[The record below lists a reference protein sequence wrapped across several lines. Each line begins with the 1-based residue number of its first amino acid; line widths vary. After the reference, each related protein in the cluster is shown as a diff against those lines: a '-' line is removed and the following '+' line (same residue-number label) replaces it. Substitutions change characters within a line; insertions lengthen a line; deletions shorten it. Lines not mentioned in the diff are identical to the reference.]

1 MSEVE
6 TETELEISPED
17 ARQDAIR
24 DMMDKWANGE
34 LTDAQDSFNSIM
46 NVRADTLV
54 ADKKSEIAAA
64 IYNDAIETDVAYAD
78 DGNDE
83 SQVEVEDDELPETE
97 SEEPQEAEGTDE
109 EI

>member
-6 TETELEISPED
+6 DVEQTEISPED
-17 ARQDAIR
+17 SRQDAIR

-34 LTDAQDSFNSIM
+34 LTDAQDSFNGIM

-54 ADKKSEIAAA
+54 ADKKADIAAA
-64 IYNDAIETDVAYAD
+64 IYNDAVETDIAYAD
-78 DGNDE
+78 VGDE
-83 SQVEVEDDELPETE
+83 DELPETE
-97 SEEPQEAEGTDE
+97 SEEPEEAEGPDE